1 MPKIDVSNGELLD
14 KYSILEIK
22 LEMLGQNTQAVN
34 IETELNLLKPVALT
48 LIETE
53 GIVRSYVDL
62 KKVNQLI
69 WDSMERLFKI
79 PESDVATYASEAHL
93 ATSLNIERAKIKRK
107 IDMEL
112 NSLIKE
118 AKSYF

>member
-1 MPKIDVSNGELLD
+1 
-14 KYSILEIK
+14 
-22 LEMLGQNTQAVN
+22 MLGQNTQAVN